1 MTSQSASTGA
11 SIAQNIMRTRSIEQ
25 RQRFW
30 GWVFLSPWIIGFLA
44 FTAFPI
50 AASLVF
56 SFTDFKIGEEI
67 SWVGLKNWQ
76 NLLVD
81 PATLQSLGVT
91 LKFGIIA
98 LPVSIIFPL
107 MLAALL
113 NSKYVAG
120 KPILRVLF
128 YMPYMVPAIS
138 GVFIWQSFL
147 NGQTG
152 WLNRLLRLLNIAD
165 PPNWLFDTA
174 WIHPAMVLIGLWG
187 VGNAMLT
194 MLASMQGVPTE
205 LYEAADVDGAGP
217 FTKFRKITLPM
228 ISPVILYNLVL
239 TTIGLMQY
247 FVVPFVLSSTT
258 RSNPDTNFI
267 NLYLYRTAFQFFDM
281 GYAATLAWFLF
292 AIGLLLTI
300 GIFATS
306 RRWVYYS
313 GGEV

>member
-1 MTSQSASTGA
+1 MNSQSASAGVA
-11 SIAQNIMRTRSIEQ
+11 AAQNAPRAWSIEK

-30 GWVFLSPWIIGFLA
+30 GWVFLSPWIVGFTL

-50 AASLVF
+50 AASLLF
-56 SFTDFKIGEEI
+56 SFMDFKIGEEMHFI
-67 SWVGLKNWQ
+67 GLKNWQ
-76 NLLVD
+76 TLVTD
-81 PATLQSLGVT
+81 PITLQSLGVT
-91 LKFGIIA
+91 IKFGLIA
-98 LPVSIIFPL
+98 LPVSILFPL
-107 MLAALL
+107 ALAAML
-113 NSKYVAG
+113 NSKHVVG

-138 GVFIWQSFL
+138 GIFIWQSFL

-152 WLNRLLRLLNIAD
+152 WLNRLLRLIGFVD
-165 PPNWLFDTA
+165 PPNWLFDSA
-174 WIHPAMVLIGLWG
+174 WIHSAMVLIGLWG

-217 FTKFRKITLPM
+217 FTKFRKITFPM

-267 NLYLYRTAFQFFDM
+267 NLHLYRTAFQFFDM
-281 GYAATLAWFLF
+281 GYAAALAWFLF

-313 GGEV
+313 GGDL